1 MDKISKYQELAN
13 KFADLIEKNE
23 APWQKSWESGGFLP
37 YNIKTGKEYNGMN
50 LLNLMC
56 VAADKGYEDTRW
68 LTFLQASEQ
77 NAKVRAGE
85 KGVPIMYLQ
94 TTETKKEI
102 DTITGEEI
110 VWTEKLE
117 KPRAIW
123 SVVFNA
129 EQCEGLPALENRGI
143 EFNPIERAEEIL
155 NNSGAKIR
163 HRAQD
168 RAYYSPATDTITL
181 PLKEQF
187 VSNEEYY
194 RTALHE
200 LGHWTGHSSR
210 NDRDLSGT
218 FGTESYA
225 KEELVA
231 EITSFFVGTQCGLG
245 HEPDKNNIAYLKSW
259 SKAIRDDPSFLF
271 NAVKDADKAAKLI
284 LGKELDLEKLNNHE
298 LKMSDNINDIIKQ
311 ADLEYA
317 GRTYV
322 KITNDYK
329 FYMYEEELLEQG
341 KTWKDFNILYDE
353 AHQSYYI
360 KTGNLEDWKESINID
375 ENIKQIFI
383 PNEISLDRYYLDIDE
398 YIMNSMVGKPNPE
411 KIAEHYGFKYDKETE
426 RFYCKAEEREKFL
439 PWCYDFNIK
448 SNEDKLYLNI
458 TEKEAEKLIAY
469 NIAFDGKNYYIH
481 KDLQNIYANIAKEVG
496 INNMFEKDK
505 TNEKNIE
512 QNTGFK
518 KENSTEKGFF
528 KDLAVNFAWSE
539 DDFGIKDDTILKG
552 EDAYKFL
559 DKLVKKD
566 TEQNKIKERKLNGE
580 DIDGLY
586 YYKTKFAINYKSHH
600 SETVHVD
607 IGDLEFGGKEKVS
620 EAIEYRATIGSAVLI
635 PKEELGNFKKEEDRY
650 LAYLQQKN
658 SNEQTMQ
665 KEVSE
670 NKIDK
675 DINDRINS
683 VTYINVPKAEK
694 DEAKSLGAKWDRN
707 NMCWF
712 VPADVDTALFNK
724 WEKVN
729 EKDLALRKEQMLQAN
744 NTNNKVVNQQ
754 ENKYILAVPYEEK
767 DQAKALGA
775 EWDKDGKFWFCQE
788 SEKDKF
794 FQWDIKNVE
803 NKVKSD
809 IPLNIEEEFLNRIKA
824 GGVIENTVIADGE
837 KHRIAVDG
845 DKGKEQSGFYVLHA
859 DGVANGYF
867 INNRTGEEIKWS
879 SKEHSYNSMTPEEK
893 AEMKAL
899 YNAKKAEREQAD
911 TILTEK
917 AEKAL
922 YAKFMNKEAI
932 NEHTY
937 LSNKMVEPT
946 QNIYAG
952 NDNTI
957 TVPLYNVDGRLKSAQ
972 YISEDGE
979 KRFAKNTNKVGA
991 FHVVDGNAADLKSA
1005 TSIIVAEGY
1014 ATAASINEAVK
1025 EPGLK
1030 VIAAMSA
1037 SNIEHAVKAITEK
1050 YPAINIV
1057 IAADNDL
1064 NNKIGNIGLNAAN
1077 AVADKYKNV
1086 TVTVPKINGEEV
1098 AGDFNDII
1106 SKKGLSK
1113 EEALKNI
1120 KQSLQPALKL
1130 DKLQKSEEV
1139 KSKSV
1144 SEEKVNYINKESK
1157 ERILSR

>member
-1 MDKISKYQELAN
+1 MSKMNHYQELAN

-23 APWQKSWESGGFLP
+23 APWQKSWDINGFLP
-37 YNIKTGKEYNGMN
+37 FNIKTGKEYNGMN
-50 LLNLMC
+50 MLNLIDI
-56 VAADKGYEDTRW
+56 ATDRGYEDARW
-68 LTFLQASEQ
+68 LTFLQAAEQ

-85 KGVPIMYLQ
+85 KGTPIMYLQ

-102 DTITGEEI
+102 DEITGEEI
-110 VWTEKLE
+110 VIVEKLQ
-117 KPRAIW
+117 KPRAVW

-129 EQCEGLPALENRGI
+129 EQCEGLPPLEKREIN
-143 EFNPIERAEEIL
+143 FNPIEKAEEL
-155 NNSGAKIR
+155 LHKSGAVIK
-163 HRAQD
+163 HAAQD
-168 RAYYSPATDTITL
+168 KAYYSPVTDKITL

-187 VSNEEYY
+187 QSSEEYY

-200 LGHWTGHSSR
+200 LGHWTGHKSR
-210 NDRDLSGT
+210 NNRDLSGRY
-218 FGTESYA
+218 GTESYA
-225 KEELVA
+225 REELVA
-231 EITSFFVGTQCGLG
+231 EITSFLVGTQCALG

-259 SKAIRDDPSFLF
+259 SKAIRDDPSYLF
-271 NAVKDADKAAKLI
+271 KAVKDADRAAKFI
-284 LGKELDLEKLNNHE
+284 LGKELDLEKINSNEQNMEQEISEIPDIDFEKNNTITY
-298 LKMSDNINDIIKQ
+298 INVPKEEKDQ
-311 ADLEYA
+311 AKALGAKWDANNVCWFIPADKDLS
-317 GRTYV
+317 
-322 KITNDYK
+322 
-329 FYMYEEELLEQG
+329 L
-341 KTWKDFNILYDE
+341 FNKWE
-353 AHQSYYI
+353 R
-360 KTGNLEDWKESINID
+360 ID
-375 ENIKQIFI
+375 EK
-383 PNEISLDRYYLDIDE
+383 D
-398 YIMNSMVGKPNPE
+398 
-411 KIAEHYGFKYDKETE
+411 
-426 RFYCKAEEREKFL
+426 
-439 PWCYDFNIK
+439 
-448 SNEDKLYLNI
+448 
-458 TEKEAEKLIAY
+458 LIAR
-469 NIAFDGKNYYIH
+469 KEQ
-481 KDLQNIYANIAKEVG
+481 LQ
-496 INNMFEKDK
+496 
-505 TNEKNIE
+505 
-512 QNTGFK
+512 QNK
-518 KENSTEKGFF
+518 KENYTDKGFF
-528 KDLAVNFAWSE
+528 KDLAVNFSWSE
-539 DDFGIKDDTILKG
+539 FDFGIKDDTIIQG
-552 EDAYKFL
+552 EEAYKFL
-559 DKLVKKD
+559 DKLVKSD
-566 TEQNKIKERKLNGE
+566 TEHNKIQERMRNGE
-580 DIDGLY
+580 KLDEAY

-600 SETVHVD
+600 SETIRVD
-607 IGDLEFGGKEKVS
+607 IGDLEFGGKDKVS
-620 EAIEYRATIGSAVLI
+620 DGIEYRATIGSAVLI
-635 PKEELGNFKKEEDRY
+635 PKDEMQSFKKEEQRY
-650 LAYLQQKN
+650 LEYLQQRN
-658 SNEQTMQ
+658 SKENEQAIM
-665 KEVSE
+665 E
-670 NKIDK
+670 
-675 DINDRINS
+675 
-683 VTYINVPKAEK
+683 
-694 DEAKSLGAKWDRN
+694 DE
-707 NMCWF
+707 
-712 VPADVDTALFNK
+712 
-724 WEKVN
+724 
-729 EKDLALRKEQMLQAN
+729 
-744 NTNNKVVNQQ
+744 
-754 ENKYILAVPYEEK
+754 KYIIAVPYEEK

-775 EWDKDGKFWFCQE
+775 KWDKDGKFWYCQE

-794 FQWDIKNVE
+794 FKWDIKNVE
-803 NKVKSD
+803 NKVKFD
-809 IPLNIEEEFLNRIKA
+809 IPLNIEEEFLNRIKSA
-824 GGVIENTVIADGE
+824 GVLENNVIADGQ

-867 INNRTGEEIKWS
+867 MNNRTGEEIKWS
-879 SKEHSYNSMTPEEK
+879 SKEHSNSMTPEEK

-899 YNAKKAEREQAD
+899 YQARKAEREQAD

-917 AEKAL
+917 AEKTL

-937 LSNKMVEPT
+937 LSNKMIEPT

-1037 SNIEHAVKAITEK
+1037 SNIEHTVKAITEK